1 MVGGIGFDTSVLS
14 AFARARRLATLDE
27 LTAERT
33 LRAVTRAVLDELG
46 RGKAKDPALGQVHAE
61 SWLTV
66 VPSDSL
72 EELRVFGEYSRV
84 LGASSKNIGEASI
97 VAWAEVHGGLVV
109 IDDAAAVAAAKSRGV
124 AVRRTLAL
132 LCDAL
137 ERQCLRIPDA
147 SRLVD
152 DLIRGGARLPCDGVK
167 FESWAKANGLISD

>member
-1 MVGGIGFDTSVLS
+1 MLS
-14 AFARARRLATLDE
+14 AFARARRLTTLDE
-27 LTAERT
+27 LTAEWT

-46 RGKAKDPALGQVHAE
+46 RGKAKDPTLGQVHAE

-72 EELRVFGEYSRV
+72 EDLRVFGEYSRV
-84 LGASSKNIGEASI
+84 LGSSKKNIGEASI
-97 VAWAEVHGGLVV
+97 LAWAEVQGGIVI

-124 AVRRTLAL
+124 KVRRSLAL

-137 ERQCLRIPDA
+137 ERQRLRIPDA

-152 DLIRGGARLPCDGVK
+152 DLIRGGARFPCDGVE
-167 FESWAKANGLISD
+167 FERWAKANGLISD